1 MSRSRFFEKGL
12 MAKTV
17 FRYHVSSRR

>member
-1 MSRSRFFEKGL
+1 MT
-12 MAKTV
+12 KTV